1 MMLDGPQRMHR
12 QAQPDHL
19 AQRIR
24 QQRGVLQI
32 RQEPAAGLVVGVADI
47 VARLHALAGDGTAS
61 GHDRTPSWLNLLGNR
76 PPTWRPRPDPEN
88 EPGLYGT
95 GRRRS
100 SPAGGRRRLVQA
112 DRKSVV

>member
-1 MMLDGPQRMHR
+1 M
-12 QAQPDHL
+12 
-19 AQRIR
+19 
-24 QQRGVLQI
+24 
-32 RQEPAAGLVVGVADI
+32 ADI
-47 VARLHALAGDGTAS
+47 VASQHALAGDGAAS

-112 DRKSVV
+112 GLSSQKAAKRRRAAAVGGTFPAMTSASTAGSRAAPPGDRPARGEGQRG